1 METTITLQ
9 EPFSYSLWPIMILL
23 VILFFSMIIF
33 MAISVNRKNKHKDTN
48 SRRKAKEIIH
58 ETPTLEQVKQQYMSA
73 LTDLKQQYMDE
84 TVSERICYQKL
95 SSMLRQFVSSVSGND
110 ITNMTLTE
118 IRHQGLKQVEQLIS
132 EYYEPE
138 FSREAK
144 SDIEG
149 AIERTK
155 KVIEEWN

>member
-33 MAISVNRKNKHKDTN
+33 MAISVNRKNKQNATK
-48 SRRKAKEIIH
+48 SRSKAKEIIP

-84 TVSERICYQKL
+84 NVSERICYQKL

-144 SDIEG
+144 SDIAG